1 MESIEAMLALD
12 ESQAP
17 LSWPAVFG
25 NFGPVEIEIGMGKGT
40 LLRHLAAAAPERNFI
55 GIERANKYLRLAAQ
69 RIARDRQ
76 SNIRVVRA
84 DAVYFL
90 ETFVPDASIAVF
102 HIYFSDPWP
111 KRRHAKRRLFQPRFV
126 QLLERKTAAGGL
138 LHIRTDV
145 DWYFADI
152 VRLFETETALA
163 IREKGIL
170 DAAALPREMQTNF
183 EIKYRATGKTIYAL
197 TLQKSACGGS
207 GPG

>member
-1 MESIEAMLALD
+1 MEPVEAMLVLD

-25 NFGPVEIEIGMGKGT
+25 NSGPVEIEIGMGKGT
-40 LLRHLAAAAPERNFI
+40 LLRRLAALSPERNFI

-76 SNIRVVRA
+76 TNIRVVRT

-90 ETFVPDASIAVF
+90 ETFVPDESVAVF

-111 KRRHAKRRLFQPRFV
+111 KRRHAKRRLFQPPFV
-126 QLLERKTAAGGL
+126 QLLERKTALGGL
-138 LHIRTDV
+138 IHIRTDV
-145 DWYFADI
+145 EWYFADM

-163 IREKGIL
+163 IRDKGTL

-197 TLQKSACGGS
+197 TLLKGVCGGDR
-207 GPG
+207 PV